1 MEIRNIV
8 FDIGNVLADYRWH
21 DYLQDKGFSS
31 EMIDRIARASTL
43 SPAWGEYD
51 RGVLTTPEVI
61 EGFVRNDPEIAREL
75 HLAFD
80 DLHDLLRPFDYTI
93 PLIRK
98 LKAAGYRVFF
108 LSNWSEQAI
117 GDCADALTFLPEVDG
132 GIFSYRVH
140 LLKPDAAIYNLLLQ
154 TYDLKAED
162 CVFLDD
168 MQPNVD
174 GARRV
179 GMQALRF
186 SSLEQALGD
195 LKTLGVAINW

>member
-21 DYLQDKGFSS
+21 DYLQDKGFSP

-51 RGVLTTPEVI
+51 RGVLTTQEVI

-80 DLHDLLRPFDYTI
+80 DLHDLVRPFDYAI

-174 GARRV
+174 GARAWECRQS
-179 GMQALRF
+179 GFRRWSRRLAT
-186 SSLEQALGD
+186 
-195 LKTLGVAINW
+195 LKHWELQ

>member
-21 DYLQDKGFSS
+21 DYLRDKGFAP
-31 EMIDRIARASTL
+31 EMIDRIARASVL
-43 SPAWGEYD
+43 SPAWAEYD
-51 RGVLTTPEVI
+51 RGVLTTQEI
-61 EGFVRNDPEIAREL
+61 LAGFVRNDPQIEREL
-75 HLAFD
+75 HQAFD
-80 DLHDLLRPFDYTI
+80 RLKDLLRLFDYAI

-108 LSNWSEQAI
+108 LSNFSRQAFEE
-117 GDCADALTFLPEVDG
+117 CPDALAFLPETDG

-140 LLKPDAAIYNLLLQ
+140 LLKPDAAIYRLLLQ
-154 TYDLKAED
+154 TYGLRAEES
-162 CVFLDD
+162 VFLDD
-168 MQPNVD
+168 TQQNVD

-179 GMQALRF
+179 GMQAIRF
-186 SSLEQALGD
+186 ESLAQALDG

>member
-1 MEIRNIV
+1 M
-8 FDIGNVLADYRWH
+8 
-21 DYLQDKGFSS
+21 
-31 EMIDRIARASTL
+31 
-43 SPAWGEYD
+43 
-51 RGVLTTPEVI
+51 
-61 EGFVRNDPEIAREL
+61 
-75 HLAFD
+75 
-80 DLHDLLRPFDYTI
+80 
-93 PLIRK
+93 
-98 LKAAGYRVFF
+98 
-108 LSNWSEQAI
+108 
-117 GDCADALTFLPEVDG
+117 DG

-179 GMQALRF
+179 GMQAIRF
-186 SSLEQALGD
+186 SSLEQALCD